1 MRWKMN
7 KVLVIGAAR
16 SGIEV
21 SKLLNK
27 HGYEVY
33 LSDMKAISVKDDLTS
48 QGIKVYDNGHPECLK
63 EIDYD
68 FIVKNPGIPYNVPFV
83 KYFVEKGKEI
93 LNEIEVANRYV
104 NYHYGAIT
112 GTNGKTTTTTLLS
125 ELLKLQYGL
134 RAHAIGNIGTP
145 LSSLVL
151 KEENQEDYVALE
163 ISAFQL
169 NACPSFKP
177 KVACIMNLTPDHL
190 DYYDTLDDYYNAKCL
205 IYKNQ
210 DENDYFIRNLDDP
223 QIKARCNNL
232 RSQIIDMSLEARYD
246 LYQKDGAIY
255 YKDVFLFNRED
266 LKLVGDHNLQNA
278 MVASCMAYI
287 LGVKPELIRQ
297 GIKDF
302 KGVEHRI
309 EFVRE
314 INGVKYYNDSK
325 GTNVDA
331 GVVALKSFEKPVIL
345 LCGGHDKHTGFK
357 EIVPY
362 LNKVKRMYAFGETKY
377 QLKEIY
383 PDCVICEDMN
393 EALTKAHEVAKEK
406 DVVLLCPL
414 CSSYDQFKNFE
425 ERGEIFKQL
434 VNKLN

>member
-1 MRWKMN
+1 ME

-27 HGYEVY
+27 KGYDVY
-33 LSDMKAISVKDDLTS
+33 LTDAKTIDKKTELEKI
-48 QGIKVYDNGHPECLK
+48 GIKVFDGGHPDSLK
-63 EIDYD
+63 ENDYA
-68 FIVKNPGIPYNVPFV
+68 FIVKNPGIPYKASFV
-83 KYFVEKGKEI
+83 KYFTDNGKEM
-93 LNEIEVANRYV
+93 LNEIEVANSYV

-125 ELLKLQYGL
+125 ELLKLQYGNN
-134 RAHAIGNIGTP
+134 AHAVGNIGTP
-145 LSSLVL
+145 LSSIVL
-151 KEENQEDYVALE
+151 NEEDEEDYIALE

-177 KVACIMNLTPDHL
+177 KISCIMNLTPDHL
-190 DYYDTLDDYYNAKCL
+190 DYYDTLDEYYDAKCL

-210 DENDYFIRNLDDP
+210 DENDYFIRNLDDEE
-223 QIKARCNNL
+223 IKKRCNNMQC
-232 RSQIIDMSLEARYD
+232 QIIDMSLKAEYD
-246 LYQKDGAIY
+246 LYQRDGSVY
-255 YKDVFLFNRED
+255 YKDIFLFKRED
-266 LKLVGDHNLQNA
+266 LKLVGEHNLQNA
-278 MVASCMAYI
+278 MVAACMAYI
-287 LGVKPELIRQ
+287 LGVDTTLIQ
-297 GIKDF
+297 KGIREF

-314 INGVKYYNDSK
+314 LNGVKYYNDSK

-331 GVVALKSFEKPVIL
+331 GVVALKSFEKPLIL

-362 LNKVKRMYAFGETKY
+362 LNKVKKMYSFGETKY

-383 PDCVICEDMN
+383 PDCIICEDMS
-393 EALTKAHEVAKEK
+393 EALNKAYETAQKD

-434 VNKLN
+434 VNKLD

>member
-1 MRWKMN
+1 MN

-33 LSDMKAISVKDDLTS
+33 LTDMKNIEVKEELQTL
-48 QGIKVYDNGHPECLK
+48 GIKVYDNGHPDLLK
-63 EIDYD
+63 EINYD
-68 FIVKNPGIPYNVPFV
+68 FIVKNPGIPYKAPFV
-83 KYFVEKGKEI
+83 KYFVEQNKEI

-125 ELLKLQYGL
+125 ELLKLQYGQ

-151 KEENQEDYVALE
+151 NDEKEEDYIALE

-177 KVACIMNLTPDHL
+177 KVSCIMNLTPDHL
-190 DYYDTLDDYYNAKCL
+190 DYYDTLDDYYDAKCL

-210 DENDYFIRNLDDP
+210 DENDYFIRNLDDKE
-223 QIKARCNNL
+223 IVKRCKDL
-232 RSQIIDMSLEARYD
+232 KCQVIDMSLEKKYD
-246 LYQKDGAIY
+246 LYQINGSVY
-255 YKDVFLFNRED
+255 YKDIFLFNRED

-278 MVASCMAYI
+278 MVAACMAYI

-314 INGVKYYNDSK
+314 LAGVRYYNDSK

-362 LNKVKRMYAFGETKY
+362 LNKVKMMYAFGETKY
-377 QLKEIY
+377 QLKDIY
-383 PDCVICEDMN
+383 TDCVVCEDMN
-393 EALTKAHEVAKEK
+393 EALNKAHEKAQSG
-406 DVVLLCPL
+406 DIVLLCPL

-425 ERGEIFKQL
+425 QRGEIFKQL